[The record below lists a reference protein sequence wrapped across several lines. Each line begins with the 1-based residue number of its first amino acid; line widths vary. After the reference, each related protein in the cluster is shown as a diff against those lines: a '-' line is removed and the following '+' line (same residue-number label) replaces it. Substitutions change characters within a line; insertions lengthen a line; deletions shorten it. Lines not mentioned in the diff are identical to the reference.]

1 MRYCCAYMCC
11 NLCFCILV
19 FSFNLAIIY
28 SLQYYDTYQENTC
41 LISKIGYPKTFSKN
55 DDYNDYWIKCSCG
68 KKCKSWKPCIQLY
81 STYDENLKI
90 KQKLIN
96 TKQSYSNIKCTIADA
111 FDCYENVNN
120 TYYQSEI
127 INVFNV
133 YLNNNITCYVN
144 KDIDNIY
151 LEKEFRYGLVY
162 TLSVFI
168 IISLICILCLPF
180 HK

>member
-11 NLCFCILV
+11 NLCFCTLITLFNIEILY
-19 FSFNLAIIY
+19 N
-28 SLQYYDTYQENTC
+28 LQYYDSYQENIC
-41 LISKIGYPKTFSKN
+41 LISKIDYPRTLPNISEN
-55 DDYNDYWIKCSCG
+55 NWVKCSCG
-68 KKCKSWKPCIQLY
+68 KKCKSWKPCIELY

-90 KQKLIN
+90 NQKLIN

-127 INVFNV
+127 INIFNT
-133 YLNNNITCYVN
+133 YLNKNITCYVN
-144 KDIDNIY
+144 ENIDNIY
-151 LEKEFRYGLVY
+151 LKKEFSYGLAY

-168 IISLICILCLPF
+168 IISLICIICLPF